1 MEPKMKIP
9 KRTVLLN
16 PGPATTTDSV
26 KAALVISDICP
37 RERSFCDLYADVRR
51 RLAALAGDPDQVVAI
66 PVVGSG
72 TTVLEAGLVSLIPPG
87 GRVLILDNGDYG
99 TRLAAIAAA
108 HGIGHRRVELGWGQ
122 PIDFEVLEAVLAEED
137 GKATHLFALHHE
149 TSSGLLNPLDKLV
162 ERAHSH
168 GLKLMLDA
176 MSSFAAMPIEVGEHA
191 VDMLFSS
198 SNKCVQGMAG
208 LGIALTT
215 RGLLDEVRPTARRC
229 YVLDLVA
236 EHDHLERTG
245 QSRFTVPPQVVSA
258 LHQALVELDAE
269 GVEGRQKRYQESMR
283 TLTEGLT
290 ALGFEFLLEDR
301 HQSRILVAIRE
312 PVGDWYD
319 FDRMHDAL
327 DAEGFTIYPGKPGA
341 EPTFRLAVL
350 GAIDARDIEAFLGAL
365 GRYLESVKGST

>member
-1 MEPKMKIP
+1 MEFP
-9 KRTVLLN
+9 KRNVLLN
-16 PGPATTTDSV
+16 PGPASTTDTV

-51 RLAALAGDPDQVVAI
+51 RLAALAGDPDRVVAI

-72 TTVLEAGLVSLIPPG
+72 TTVLEAGLVSLIPTG

-99 TRLAAIAAA
+99 TRLAAIASA
-108 HGIGHRRVELGWGQ
+108 HGIDHRRIELGWGQ
-122 PIDFEVLEAVLAEED
+122 PIDFEALESILSEED
-137 GKATHLFALHHE
+137 GKATHLFAIHHE
-149 TSSGLLNPLDKLV
+149 TSSGLLNPLDALI
-162 ERAHSH
+162 EIAHAH

-176 MSSFAAMPIEVGEHA
+176 MSSFAAMPIAVGDHA

-236 EHDHLERTG
+236 EHDHLEKTG

-258 LHQALVELDAE
+258 LHQALIELEAE
-269 GVEGRQKRYQESMR
+269 GVEARQKRYEESMR
-283 TLTEGLT
+283 TLTTGLT
-290 ALGFEFLLEDR
+290 ALGFEFLLEDQ

-312 PVGDWYD
+312 PSADWYD
-319 FDRMHDAL
+319 FDHMHDAL
-327 DAEGFTIYPGKPGA
+327 DAKGFTIYPGKPGA

-350 GAIDARDIEAFLGAL
+350 GAIDARDIEAFLVAL
-365 GRYLESVKGST
+365 RGYLHEVKGNP